1 MARCTYISK
10 LLIFRVVCLR
20 CLLLRRCST
29 AAVFSDCVVL
39 LRLTGVVS
47 INWDICLLDFV
58 FGLLPL
64 AAVIIVLVHDH
75 VLRAGAVLLTAGL
88 SWACCLLRALLLA
101 NSLFLSGGSC
111 CSILVVLSSL
121 GIAVRGT
128 LGICGM
134 SLAIFHVIRLSLNV
148 CAVCNLGDAWA
159 RLGFCTACSIS
170 LINFCSSS
178 SPSLLPMFLMALLQS
193 AMAAI
198 IFLAW
203 VMVSLVML

>member
-1 MARCTYISK
+1 M
-10 LLIFRVVCLR
+10 
-20 CLLLRRCST
+20 RRCST

-111 CSILVVLSSL
+111 CSILLVLSTL
-121 GIAVRGT
+121 GIAVKGT
-128 LGICGM
+128 IGICGM
-134 SLAIFHVIRLSLNV
+134 SLATFLVVRMLSNF
-148 CAVCNLGDAWA
+148 CTVCNLVYAWA
-159 RLGFCTACSIS
+159 RLVFFTACFVSF
-170 LINFCSSS
+170 INCCSSS
-178 SPSLLPMFLMALLQS
+178 ALSLLPMFLMDLVQS

-198 IFLAW
+198 ILSAW
-203 VMVSLVML
+203 VMVGFVMF